1 MRCNWR
7 HAIKCGII
15 EESRVK
21 CAQAALHQLFFITRQ
36 FMFLHYFPKIFLAVP
51 FLLIA
56 SICQADKK
64 QSLSDDEI
72 AKAIIQESI
81 ANYSGACACPYST
94 MKNGRDCGKRSA
106 YSQPGGKA
114 PVCYR
119 EDVKEEDIRGW
130 RR

>member
-1 MRCNWR
+1 M
-7 HAIKCGII
+7 KC
-15 EESRVK
+15 V
-21 CAQAALHQLFFITRQ
+21 QAGLQPLFFITGQ
-36 FMFLHYFPKIFLAVP
+36 FMFLCYLPKIFLAAL

-56 SICQADKK
+56 SICQADKR

-94 MKNGRDCGKRSA
+94 MKNGRSCGKRSA
-106 YSQPGGKA
+106 YSKPGGEA

-119 EDVKEEDIRGW
+119 EDVKEEEISWWRGNNG
-130 RR
+130 